1 MMDVSLK
8 RRVLGVRPERDPERD
23 PVIFLLGDFVR
34 FTSNRHCGYGLF
46 TAEQLQDDCGVY
58 MPPEDCGSAE
68 MTLRNLYY
76 WSRMFTSSCHRYDV
90 DIVHWN
96 NGLWDM
102 ERIMGDEPITPIAVY
117 QQYLVRIYWRI
128 REIFP
133 NAVVVFATTTPVFEI
148 DQGRTFRHLN
158 CDVEAY
164 NRAALEVLV
173 PLGAVI
179 DDLHEAARDFDGRT
193 MYCSATHLSP
203 LGAQTLAKSVAACIR
218 DVYAHHS
225 EYMARQ
231 EQIAKQIYIETCA
244 KENIPCEIE

>member
-1 MMDVSLK
+1 MDISLK
-8 RRVLGVRPERDPERD
+8 RRVLGTCPERDKDRD

-46 TAEQLQDDCGVY
+46 AAEQLQDDCGVY

-68 MTLRNLYY
+68 MTLRNLYH
-76 WSRMFTSSCHRYDV
+76 WSRMFTSSCHRHDV

-102 ERIMGDEPITPIAVY
+102 ERIMGDEPITPIEVY

-158 CDVEAY
+158 RDVEAY
-164 NRAALEVLV
+164 NRAALEVLE

-179 DDLHEAARDFDGRT
+179 DDLHAAAKDFDGRT
-193 MYCSATHLSP
+193 MYSSATHLSP
-203 LGAQTLAKSVAACIR
+203 KGAMTLAKSVAACIR
-218 DVYAHHS
+218 DVYKHHAQ
-225 EYMARQ
+225 YMQLQDEAARR
-231 EQIAKQIYIETCA
+231 AYIEACRR
-244 KENIPCEIE
+244 ENIPCEIE